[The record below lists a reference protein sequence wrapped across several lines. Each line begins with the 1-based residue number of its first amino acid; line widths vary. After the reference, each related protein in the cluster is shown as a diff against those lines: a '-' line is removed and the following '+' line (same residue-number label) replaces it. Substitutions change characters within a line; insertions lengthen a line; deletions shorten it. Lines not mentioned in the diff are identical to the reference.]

1 MSAVKW
7 ARVLAVLLTFNAS
20 AADVTGH
27 WKVVYAGPSRGPKTV
42 GSIVLD
48 LKSEGASVTGTVKIG
63 VWPGEA
69 PVADAKLEG
78 DHLTFTA
85 TGHLSSTSGIPTCR
99 IDATINGDEM
109 VLTLT
114 AVRNGGGPLGPDYP
128 YAYKGGRSPQ

>member
-1 MSAVKW
+1 MRAAKW
-7 ARVLAVLLTFNAS
+7 APVLIALLTLNAS

-27 WKVVYAGPSRGPKTV
+27 WKVVYSGPSQGPKTV

-48 LKSEGASVTGTVKIG
+48 LKNEGSAVTGTVKIG

-69 PVADAKLEG
+69 PVADARLEG

-85 TGHLSSTSGIPTCR
+85 TGHLSSTTGIPTCR
-99 IDATINGDEM
+99 IDATIKGDQM

-114 AVRNGGGPLGPDYP
+114 AIRNGGGPLGPDYP
-128 YAYKGGRSPQ
+128 FAYTGGRTPQ